1 MTPIVRIFAVATAF
15 VAAAAVMTAPLDGL
29 AASNSAAGAVLS
41 VAPAHPD
48 PSVAVGKSYFVHTV
62 QPGATW
68 TESIAVTNTYGVRI
82 NAWVDAVDG
91 ITSIRT
97 GAVYTARTAA
107 PLGTAAWVRPSV
119 SSISVAPRGR
129 TVISFTVSVPA
140 DAGAGDHVAGIAFED
155 MQGST
160 SGQAGASSASGGITT
175 VLRSVVAIQVR
186 VPGPALFLLHVYG
199 ASVHPV
205 VATGGLGISID
216 MADVGGLLGKPL
228 LDIALDGPGGYHRDQ
243 TFQLDT
249 MLPGDRITD
258 ELLWPGGLAPGDYR
272 LSITEDGSGRQG
284 VTFVASD
291 HLAAALRPS
300 TPIQVRPGIVAG
312 ASSSGGPGW
321 VVVVAAGAGASV
333 LIVVGLFAAVGRR
346 RRCLHCNRSLRGR
359 RLVTVDRLDEIG
371 GCMRCAVV
379 LHNAGAGRFCRECL
393 RSHLPPNARGGA
405 RTRSAA

>member
-68 TESIAVTNTYGVRI
+68 TESIAVINTNGVRI

-97 GAVYTARTAA
+97 GAVYTARTEAPRGAA
-107 PLGTAAWVRPSV
+107 TWVRPSV
-119 SSISVAPRGR
+119 SSVSVAPRGR

-140 DAGAGDHVAGIAFED
+140 GASTGDHVAGVAFED
-155 MQGST
+155 VQGTT
-160 SGQAGASSASGGITT
+160 SGQAGASSGAGGITT

-186 VPGPALFLLHVYG
+186 VPGPAVFLLHVYG
-199 ASVHPV
+199 ASIHPV
-205 VATGGLGISID
+205 VATGTWGISID
-216 MADVGGLLGKPL
+216 MADTGGLLGKPV
-228 LDIALDGPGGYHRDQ
+228 LDIALDGPGGYHRAQ
-243 TFQLDT
+243 TFRLDT

-258 ELLWPGGLAPGDYR
+258 VLLWPGGLVPGDYR
-272 LSITEDGSGRQG
+272 LSITEDGAGRQG
-284 VTFVASD
+284 VMFVTSD

-300 TPIQVRPGIVAG
+300 TPGQVRPVIVTAT
-312 ASSSGGPGW
+312 PGNGVPAW
-321 VVVVAAGAGASV
+321 VAVVAAAAGTSILV
-333 LIVVGLFAAVGRR
+333 LVSLFAAIGRR

-359 RLVTVDRLDEIG
+359 RLATVDRLDGIG

-379 LHNAGAGRFCRECL
+379 VHNAGSGRFCRECL
-393 RSHLPPNARGGA
+393 RSHLPPHVGGGA

>member
-1 MTPIVRIFAVATAF
+1 MSPLLRISVIAAAV
-15 VAAAAVMTAPLDGL
+15 VAAAAMNAPLDGL
-29 AASNSAAGAVLS
+29 AASGSAAGAVLS

-48 PSVAVGKSYFVHTV
+48 PSAAAGKSYFVHTAS
-62 QPGATW
+62 PGATW
-68 TESIAVTNTYGVRI
+68 TESIAVANTYGVRI

-97 GAVYTARTAA
+97 GAVYTARTEA
-107 PLGTAAWVRPSV
+107 PRGTATWVRPSV
-119 SSISVAPRGR
+119 SSVSVAPRGR

-140 DAGAGDHVAGIAFED
+140 SASAGDHVAGVAFED

-160 SGQAGASSASGGITT
+160 SGQAGASSGAGGITT

-186 VPGPALFLLHVYG
+186 VPGPAVFLLHVYS
-199 ASVHPV
+199 ASMHPV
-205 VATGGLGISID
+205 IATGGSGISID

-228 LDIALDGPGGYHRDQ
+228 LDITLDGPNGYHRDQ

-249 MLPGDRITD
+249 MLPADRITD
-258 ELLWPGGLAPGDYR
+258 ELLWPGGLAPGEYR

-284 VTFVASD
+284 VTFVTSD

-300 TPIQVRPGIVAG
+300 TPIQVRPVIVAG
-312 ASSSGGPGW
+312 ASGSGVPGW
-321 VVVVAAGAGASV
+321 VVVVAAGAATSV
-333 LIVVGLFAAVGRR
+333 LIVVGLFAAFGRR
-346 RRCLHCNRSLRGR
+346 RRCLHCNRSLRRR

-379 LHNAGAGRFCRECL
+379 VHNAGAGRFCRECL
-393 RSHLPPNARGGA
+393 RSHLPPNVGGGT

>member
-1 MTPIVRIFAVATAF
+1 MTPFVRISLATTALV
-15 VAAAAVMTAPLDGL
+15 VAAAAMNAPVDGL
-29 AASNSAAGAVLS
+29 AASGSAAGAVLS

-48 PSVAVGKSYFVHTV
+48 PSAAAGKSYFVHTAS
-62 QPGATW
+62 PGATW

-97 GAVYTARTAA
+97 GAVYTARTEV
-107 PLGTAAWVRPSV
+107 PRGTAIWVRPSV
-119 SSISVAPRGR
+119 ASVSVAPRGR
-129 TVISFTVSVPA
+129 TVISFIVSVPA
-140 DAGAGDHVAGIAFED
+140 NASAGDHVAGVAFED
-155 MQGST
+155 MQAST
-160 SGQAGASSASGGITT
+160 SGQATGAAGGITT

-186 VPGPALFLLHVYG
+186 VPGPALFLLHVYS
-199 ASVHPV
+199 ASLHPV
-205 VATGGLGISID
+205 AATGGSEISVD

-228 LDIALDGPGGYHRDQ
+228 LDIALDGPDGYHREQ

-284 VTFVASD
+284 VTFVTSD

-300 TPIQVRPGIVAG
+300 TPTQVRPVVIAG
-312 ASSSGGPGW
+312 ASGVPGW
-321 VVVVAAGAGASV
+321 AAVVAAGAATS

-379 LHNAGAGRFCRECL
+379 VHNSGSGRFCRECL
-393 RSHLPPNARGGA
+393 RSHLPLSAGGGT